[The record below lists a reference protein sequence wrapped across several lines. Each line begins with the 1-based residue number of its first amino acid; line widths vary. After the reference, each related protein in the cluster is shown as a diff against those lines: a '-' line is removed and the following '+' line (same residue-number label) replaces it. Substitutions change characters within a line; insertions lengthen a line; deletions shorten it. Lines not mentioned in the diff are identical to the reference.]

1 MALKSAFS
9 LNFDLVPLKTPWPE
23 DSRKILAGQTVV
35 SFFMKSFLYV
45 VSKIKKDRT
54 VLVHVIRIFF
64 FFLDDFYL
72 LREVFRIRLR
82 EEATV
87 CGIAK
92 PVAACFQLIWV
103 IGIIIFF
110 WLFLLVF
117 IGISALASQGEVTA
131 SVLIGGLD
139 VLIVSL
145 VAWEMGR
152 I

>member
-54 VLVHVIRIFF
+54 VLVDVIRIFF

-72 LREVFRIRLR
+72 LREVFWIRLR
-82 EEATV
+82 EEASV
-87 CGIAK
+87 CRIAE
-92 PVAACFQLIWV
+92 PVTACFQLIWV
-103 IGIIIFF
+103 IGIIIIF
-110 WLFLLVF
+110 WLLLLVF
-117 IGISALASQGEVTA
+117 IGIGALASQGEVTT
-131 SVLIGGLD
+131 SVLVGGLD

-145 VAWEMGR
+145 VAWEMSR

>member
-1 MALKSAFS
+1 M
-9 LNFDLVPLKTPWPE
+9 
-23 DSRKILAGQTVV
+23 

-54 VLVHVIRIFF
+54 VLVDVIRIFF

-72 LREVFRIRLR
+72 FCEVLRIWLR
-82 EEATV
+82 EEASV
-87 CGIAK
+87 CGIAE
-92 PVAACFQLIWV
+92 PITACFQLIRV

-110 WLFLLVF
+110 WLLLLVF
-117 IGISALASQGEVTA
+117 IGIGALASQGEVTT
-131 SVLIGGLD
+131 SVLVGGFD

-145 VAWEMGR
+145 VTWEMSR